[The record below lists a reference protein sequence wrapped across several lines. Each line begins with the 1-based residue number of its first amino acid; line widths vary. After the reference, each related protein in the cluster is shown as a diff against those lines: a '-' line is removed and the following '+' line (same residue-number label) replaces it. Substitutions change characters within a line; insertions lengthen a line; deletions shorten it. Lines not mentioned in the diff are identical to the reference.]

1 MVVPHWF
8 FRLGLVSVKICEW
21 SWGVLFYSFFPF
33 FDVAVEWCSGV
44 MVVFLVIV
52 VWGVS
57 EMDVLGALLHVH
69 LF

>member
-1 MVVPHWF
+1 MF
-8 FRLGLVSVKICEW
+8 FSIL
-21 SWGVLFYSFFPF
+21 SFLF